1 MRTRLLTFPSLLPLL
16 MACVAADCAHAPPR
30 TAAERAAD
38 SALAARVEAALE
50 ADPQLFA
57 RHIDVSVERGKV
69 LLAGYVWSVEE
80 LYLAP
85 RDARAVAGV
94 SGVESQI
101 ELQRGGRGGR
111 DRVGR

>member
-1 MRTRLLTFPSLLPLL
+1 MRAHGSVFRSLLPFLL
-16 MACVAADCAHAPPR
+16 VWVAGGCAHAPPR
-30 TAAERAAD
+30 TAVERAAD
-38 SALAARVEAALE
+38 DALAARIEAALD

-57 RHIDVSVERGKV
+57 RHIDVSVDRGRV
-69 LLAGYVWSVEE
+69 LLAGYVWSIDD

-101 ELQRGGRGGR
+101 ELLRGGRGSAGR
-111 DRVGR
+111 

>member
-1 MRTRLLTFPSLLPLL
+1 MRARLFTFRSPLPLL
-16 MACVAADCAHAPPR
+16 LACMAAGCAHAPPR

-38 SALAARVEAALE
+38 TALATRVEAALD

-57 RHIDVSVERGKV
+57 RHIDVSADRGKV
-69 LLAGYVWSVEE
+69 LLAGYVWSIDD

-101 ELQRGGRGGR
+101 ELLRGGRGSAGR
-111 DRVGR
+111 